1 MLEPSL
7 SAMYQLQITDDE
19 VCRDTGYIFSYQIFI
34 ENHPVQWQLKLK
46 LLLKHNLP
54 KHYLMSYLKFRQFYL
69 QDINKEEITL
79 KLIDD
84 YIQQVSGSLNVQ
96 NK

>member
-1 MLEPSL
+1 
-7 SAMYQLQITDDE
+7 
-19 VCRDTGYIFSYQIFI
+19 
-34 ENHPVQWQLKLK
+34 
-46 LLLKHNLP
+46 
-54 KHYLMSYLKFRQFYL
+54 MSYLKFRQFYL
-69 QDINKEEITL
+69 LDINKEEITL

>member
-1 MLEPSL
+1 
-7 SAMYQLQITDDE
+7 
-19 VCRDTGYIFSYQIFI
+19 
-34 ENHPVQWQLKLK
+34 
-46 LLLKHNLP
+46 
-54 KHYLMSYLKFRQFYL
+54 MSYLKFRQFYL